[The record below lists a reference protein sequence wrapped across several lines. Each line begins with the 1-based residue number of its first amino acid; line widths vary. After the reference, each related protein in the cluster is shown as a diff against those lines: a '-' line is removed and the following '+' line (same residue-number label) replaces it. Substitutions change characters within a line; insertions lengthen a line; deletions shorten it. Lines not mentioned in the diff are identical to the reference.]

1 MKTELL
7 RLIDDLSSPD
17 QDTAWNARDELEM
30 VLTPQGLVFDEGSP
44 ECIPLMLELALE
56 QRTVLGAEL
65 MHYLASVY
73 CSAMGT
79 WRRVRS
85 EADAERRSVYD
96 KGVAW
101 EESVAAGY
109 AAVLPRV
116 LALAQGPG
124 DTPFRGA
131 CVFLLGGAT
140 AQRHV
145 LVPALQQFFDHE
157 TEEPLKIEAVE
168 AVANLGAGSH
178 GDDQLGSAVEKWLRL
193 RLDDTNAGIRLGT
206 ALSLLA
212 RVEADERDA
221 LLEVVVDSRPQ
232 GAPAVDEA
240 MWLSGKGIGWALDR
254 RLRA

>member
-1 MKTELL
+1 MKTELF
-7 RLIDDLSSPD
+7 RWIDELSSAD
-17 QDTAWNARDELEM
+17 RDTAWNARDELEM
-30 VLTPQGLVFDEGSP
+30 ALTPQGLVFDEGSP

-56 QRTVLGAEL
+56 QRTMLGAEL

-101 EESVAAGY
+101 EDSVAASY
-109 AAVLPRV
+109 EAVLPRV
-116 LALAQGPG
+116 LALARGFG

-131 CVFLLGGAT
+131 CVFLLGGAVG
-140 AQRHV
+140 QRHV
-145 LVPALQQFFDHE
+145 LVPVLQQFFDHE

-168 AVANLGAGSH
+168 AVANLGAAPH
-178 GDDQLGSAVEKWLRL
+178 GDDQVGSAVSDWLRL
-193 RLDDTNAGIRLGT
+193 RLDDTSAGIRLGA

-212 RVEADERDA
+212 RVEAHERDA
-221 LLEVVVDSRPQ
+221 LLEVVVDARPQ
-232 GAPAVDEA
+232 GAPAVGKA